1 MPAILLFVSD
11 GDEDARRFAALDD
24 GHHWIRLGLPEIWVQ
39 KLIAPVFGCF
49 QNRSAPFLRSVQDPV
64 LELSGDVRSTSRL
77 TGYIFRYVW
86 KKPITRSG
94 CWNGWIHPCS
104 NSRSKHRYPKAM

>member
-39 KLIAPVFGCF
+39 KLIAPVLGCF
-49 QNRSAPFLRSVQDPV
+49 QNRSAPFLRSVHDPV
-64 LELSGDVRSTSRL
+64 LELSGDVPQHVAADRIYFPVGVEKADHPLGLLERL
-77 TGYIFRYVW
+77 DPSIQ
-86 KKPITRSG
+86 
-94 CWNGWIHPCS
+94 
-104 NSRSKHRYPKAM
+104 